1 MEPDRAETPP
11 PSSPDVPATAPR
23 REGGALARL
32 RDRVE
37 AAAAEIERLRE
48 ENARL
53 AERVS
58 GIGKG
63 GAGVEVSG
71 DPAQL
76 RASIQGFID
85 AIDRV
90 LDGEASP

>member
-11 PSSPDVPATAPR
+11 MPSPDASPAAPR
-23 REGGALARL
+23 RDGGALARL

-58 GIGKG
+58 RIGEG
-63 GAGVEVSG
+63 GPGVEVSG
-71 DPAQL
+71 DPDQL

-90 LDGEASP
+90 LDGEATP